1 MASNY
6 ASVKLSAPFVEEA
19 RREAETVHRSLG
31 AQVEYWAKLGRAFES
46 TPGVDLG
53 RIREVLEG
61 RLTFEELLA
70 EDPEKAVAEL
80 GAFFDNPGPEV
91 RAYYAALGAREGA
104 VGDDEKGRL
113 VRRQASGRLRPIG

>member
-53 RIREVLEG
+53 RIRDVLEG
-61 RLTFEELLA
+61 RRTLEDLLA
-70 EDPEKAVAEL
+70 EDPAKAAAEM

-91 RAYYAALGAREGA
+91 EAYYAALGAREGA
-104 VGDDEKGRL
+104 VGRDEKGRL
-113 VRRQASGRLRPIG
+113 VRRQASGRLRVIG

>member
-19 RREAETVHRSLG
+19 RREADTVHRSLG
-31 AQVEYWAKLGRAFES
+31 AQVEYWARLGRAYES
-46 TPGVDLG
+46 APGVGVG
-53 RIREVLEG
+53 RVREALEG

-70 EDPEKAVAEL
+70 DDPEKAVTEL
-80 GAFFDNPGPEV
+80 GAVFDDPGPET
-91 RAYYAALGAREGA
+91 RAYYATLGAREGA

-113 VRRQASGRLRPIG
+113 VRRQASGRLRLIG